1 MLKGHV
7 FNLQTFTSEAFALF
21 IDKFLNGRCGVA
33 KGCELSNTSNSAT
46 VGEGYFVVR
55 GRFLQIISGETIS
68 NITANGYYSLV
79 CEIDLSK
86 TNTADALNQAA
97 IKAISSTSTYPTLTQ
112 QDITGTG
119 TVYQYE
125 FARFKVESGSITNF
139 IDKRTFVDFTSI
151 YDVIQN
157 ESNELIEEIRKAL
170 ADVLDGSVYL
180 LKTDIDPNSL
190 INRGEISASTD
201 IRMLSE
207 AGIYICKNPTIE
219 NGYPTTLAG
228 VLEVIKSSE
237 TSGHV
242 IQRYSVDGSNIIYE
256 RHIGEELGSWVKI
269 INSGDYAVL
278 TGSFEVAISSSGT
291 KEFDYPSGYTV
302 DNCVAVSFG
311 IKVIENKGYNYEGI
325 YTDSGDALDN
335 SYRRRLNLN
344 SNKVKMVVYN
354 PNSEQAMTVNYKLVL
369 MKIS

>member
-68 NITANGYYSLV
+68 NITENGYYSLV

-86 TNTADALNQAA
+86 TNTADQLNQAA
-97 IKAISSTSTYPTLTQ
+97 IKVISSTSTYPILTQ

-139 IDKRTFVDFTSI
+139 TDKRTFVDFTTI

-157 ESNELIEEIRKAL
+157 EAQGVLDDIEQAL
-170 ADVLDGSVYL
+170 QNVLDGSAYL
-180 LKTDIDPNSL
+180 LKTGGT
-190 INRGEISASTD
+190 ING
-201 IRMLSE
+201 
-207 AGIYICKNPTIE
+207 N
-219 NGYPTTLAG
+219 
-228 VLEVIKSSE
+228 LEV
-237 TSGHV
+237 TG
-242 IQRYSVDGSNIIYE
+242 NIIGN
-256 RHIGEELGSWVKI
+256 I
-269 INSGDYAVL
+269 
-278 TGSFEVAISSSGT
+278 SGT
-291 KEFDYPSGYTV
+291 ARKFKQ
-302 DNCVAVSFG
+302 
-311 IKVIENKGYNYEGI
+311 I
-325 YTDSGDALDN
+325 
-335 SYRRRLNLN
+335 RRQT
-344 SNKVKMVVYN
+344 S
-354 PNSEQAMTVNYKLVL
+354 
-369 MKIS
+369 

>member
-97 IKAISSTSTYPTLTQ
+97 IKAISSTSSYPTLTQ
-112 QDITGTG
+112 QDITGIG

-139 IDKRTFVDFTSI
+139 TDKRTFVDFTTI

-157 ESNELIEEIRKAL
+157 EAQGVLDDIEQAL
-170 ADVLDGSVYL
+170 QNVLDGSAYL
-180 LKTDIDPNSL
+180 LKS
-190 INRGEISASTD
+190 GGVS
-201 IRMLSE
+201 
-207 AGIYICKNPTIE
+207 
-219 NGYPTTLAG
+219 NGDFTFNG
-228 VLEVIKSSE
+228 
-237 TSGHV
+237 
-242 IQRYSVDGSNIIYE
+242 NIIA
-256 RHIGEELGSWVKI
+256 
-269 INSGDYAVL
+269 NN
-278 TGSFEVAISSSGT
+278 IS
-291 KEFDYPSGYTV
+291 
-302 DNCVAVSFG
+302 
-311 IKVIENKGYNYEGI
+311 
-325 YTDSGDALDN
+325 
-335 SYRRRLNLN
+335 N
-344 SNKVKMVVYN
+344 SNRC
-354 PNSEQAMTVNYKLVL
+354 
-369 MKIS
+369 

>member
-33 KGCELSNTSNSAT
+33 KGCELSNTNNSVTIAD
-46 VGEGYFVVR
+46 GFFVVR

-97 IKAISSTSTYPTLTQ
+97 IKVISSTSTYPTLTQ

-139 IDKRTFVDFTSI
+139 TDKRTFVDFTTI

-157 ESNELIEEIRKAL
+157 EAQGVLDDIEQAL
-170 ADVLDGSVYL
+170 QNVLDGSAYL
-180 LKTDIDPNSL
+180 LKS
-190 INRGEISASTD
+190 GGVS
-201 IRMLSE
+201 
-207 AGIYICKNPTIE
+207 
-219 NGYPTTLAG
+219 NGDFTFNG
-228 VLEVIKSSE
+228 
-237 TSGHV
+237 
-242 IQRYSVDGSNIIYE
+242 NIIA
-256 RHIGEELGSWVKI
+256 
-269 INSGDYAVL
+269 NN
-278 TGSFEVAISSSGT
+278 IS
-291 KEFDYPSGYTV
+291 
-302 DNCVAVSFG
+302 
-311 IKVIENKGYNYEGI
+311 
-325 YTDSGDALDN
+325 
-335 SYRRRLNLN
+335 N
-344 SNKVKMVVYN
+344 SNRC
-354 PNSEQAMTVNYKLVL
+354 
-369 MKIS
+369 

>member
-46 VGEGYFVVR
+46 VGEGYFVIR

-97 IKAISSTSTYPTLTQ
+97 IKVISSTSSYPTLTQ

-139 IDKRTFVDFTSI
+139 TDKRTFVDFTTI

-157 ESNELIEEIRKAL
+157 EAQGVLDDIEQAL
-170 ADVLDGSVYL
+170 QNVLDGSAYL
-180 LKTDIDPNSL
+180 LKS
-190 INRGEISASTD
+190 GGVS
-201 IRMLSE
+201 
-207 AGIYICKNPTIE
+207 
-219 NGYPTTLAG
+219 NGDFTFNG
-228 VLEVIKSSE
+228 
-237 TSGHV
+237 
-242 IQRYSVDGSNIIYE
+242 NIIA
-256 RHIGEELGSWVKI
+256 
-269 INSGDYAVL
+269 NN
-278 TGSFEVAISSSGT
+278 IS
-291 KEFDYPSGYTV
+291 
-302 DNCVAVSFG
+302 
-311 IKVIENKGYNYEGI
+311 
-325 YTDSGDALDN
+325 
-335 SYRRRLNLN
+335 N
-344 SNKVKMVVYN
+344 SNRC
-354 PNSEQAMTVNYKLVL
+354 
-369 MKIS
+369 

>member
-97 IKAISSTSTYPTLTQ
+97 IKAISSTSTYPILTQ

-139 IDKRTFVDFTSI
+139 TDKRTFVSYGQILTL
-151 YDVIQN
+151 IQN
-157 ESNELIEEIRKAL
+157 ELEALEQQSN
-170 ADVLDGSVYL
+170 VS
-180 LKTDIDPNSL
+180 LKSDF
-190 INRGEISASTD
+190 
-201 IRMLSE
+201 
-207 AGIYICKNPTIE
+207 
-219 NGYPTTLAG
+219 
-228 VLEVIKSSE
+228 
-237 TSGHV
+237 
-242 IQRYSVDGSNIIYE
+242 
-256 RHIGEELGSWVKI
+256 
-269 INSGDYAVL
+269 AVL
-278 TGSFEVAISSSGT
+278 TGVIPGSSLNNGVQFVEVDFPAGFNAS
-291 KEFDYPSGYTV
+291 
-302 DNCVAVSFG
+302 NCVVVSTM
-311 IKVIENKGYNYEGI
+311 VSVHNENWFSEYEGRAS
-325 YTDSGDALDN
+325 TTLRPDN
-335 SYRRRLNLN
+335 
-344 SNKVKMVVYN
+344 NKVSIDFAEAWGADMD
-354 PNSEQAMTVNYKLVL
+354 YKLVL

>member
-33 KGCELSNTSNSAT
+33 KGCALSNTSNSAT
-46 VGEGYFVVR
+46 IGEGYFVVT

-97 IKAISSTSTYPTLTQ
+97 IKAISSTSTYPILTQ

-139 IDKRTFVDFTSI
+139 TDKRTFVDFTTI

-157 ESNELIEEIRKAL
+157 EAQGVLDDIEQAL
-170 ADVLDGSVYL
+170 QNVLDGSAYL
-180 LKTDIDPNSL
+180 LKS
-190 INRGEISASTD
+190 GGVS
-201 IRMLSE
+201 
-207 AGIYICKNPTIE
+207 
-219 NGYPTTLAG
+219 NGDFTFNG
-228 VLEVIKSSE
+228 
-237 TSGHV
+237 
-242 IQRYSVDGSNIIYE
+242 NIIA
-256 RHIGEELGSWVKI
+256 
-269 INSGDYAVL
+269 NN
-278 TGSFEVAISSSGT
+278 IS
-291 KEFDYPSGYTV
+291 
-302 DNCVAVSFG
+302 
-311 IKVIENKGYNYEGI
+311 
-325 YTDSGDALDN
+325 
-335 SYRRRLNLN
+335 N
-344 SNKVKMVVYN
+344 SNRC
-354 PNSEQAMTVNYKLVL
+354 
-369 MKIS
+369 

>member
-97 IKAISSTSTYPTLTQ
+97 IKAISSTSSYPTLTQ
-112 QDITGTG
+112 QDITGIG

-139 IDKRTFVDFTSI
+139 TDKRTFVDFTTI

-157 ESNELIEEIRKAL
+157 EAQGVLDDIEQAL
-170 ADVLDGSVYL
+170 QNVLDGSAYL
-180 LKTDIDPNSL
+180 LES
-190 INRGEISASTD
+190 GGVS
-201 IRMLSE
+201 
-207 AGIYICKNPTIE
+207 
-219 NGYPTTLAG
+219 NGDFTFNG
-228 VLEVIKSSE
+228 
-237 TSGHV
+237 
-242 IQRYSVDGSNIIYE
+242 NIIA
-256 RHIGEELGSWVKI
+256 
-269 INSGDYAVL
+269 NN
-278 TGSFEVAISSSGT
+278 IS
-291 KEFDYPSGYTV
+291 
-302 DNCVAVSFG
+302 
-311 IKVIENKGYNYEGI
+311 
-325 YTDSGDALDN
+325 
-335 SYRRRLNLN
+335 N
-344 SNKVKMVVYN
+344 SNRC
-354 PNSEQAMTVNYKLVL
+354 
-369 MKIS
+369 

>member
-46 VGEGYFVVR
+46 VGEGYFVVK

-86 TNTADALNQAA
+86 TNTVDALNQAA
-97 IKAISSTSTYPTLTQ
+97 IKVISSTSTYPTLTQ

-139 IDKRTFVDFTSI
+139 TDKRTFVDFTTI

-157 ESNELIEEIRKAL
+157 EAQGVLDDIEQAL
-170 ADVLDGSVYL
+170 QDVLDGSAYL
-180 LKTDIDPNSL
+180 LKS
-190 INRGEISASTD
+190 GGVS
-201 IRMLSE
+201 
-207 AGIYICKNPTIE
+207 
-219 NGYPTTLAG
+219 NGDFTFNG
-228 VLEVIKSSE
+228 
-237 TSGHV
+237 
-242 IQRYSVDGSNIIYE
+242 NIIA
-256 RHIGEELGSWVKI
+256 
-269 INSGDYAVL
+269 NN
-278 TGSFEVAISSSGT
+278 IS
-291 KEFDYPSGYTV
+291 
-302 DNCVAVSFG
+302 
-311 IKVIENKGYNYEGI
+311 
-325 YTDSGDALDN
+325 
-335 SYRRRLNLN
+335 N
-344 SNKVKMVVYN
+344 SNRC
-354 PNSEQAMTVNYKLVL
+354 
-369 MKIS
+369 